1 VLFQHI
7 KTDAKLTYPFKYD
20 CITGS
25 FLYPDLEAN
34 LRKNA
39 ASGNGKAR
47 ATGFAIPVLGRLP
60 KIFIDTYLLKCKL
73 QLTLRLLDVGTESS
87 LRICIGKPC
96 GGVRPLTMGHNDNV
110 FLNGIAQQ
118 ALQREIAKAK
128 ILPENIYS
136 YQKGK
141 GCADATIVDG
151 IVKEIALQNDDHYM
165 AQLSDHAEK
174 MFDRLYIELQVALL
188 YLAGAGIQ
196 GFTEWQCAN
205 MVNHTNKLITDIFVA
220 LLQYKC
226 GLTQGN
232 GFSVEIA
239 NLYAMLLL
247 FGGTWTCKSRR
258 NHCTLY
264 QPKTRIPINGW
275 GHY

>member
-1 VLFQHI
+1 
-7 KTDAKLTYPFKYD
+7 
-20 CITGS
+20 
-25 FLYPDLEAN
+25 
-34 LRKNA
+34 
-39 ASGNGKAR
+39 
-47 ATGFAIPVLGRLP
+47 
-60 KIFIDTYLLKCKL
+60 
-73 QLTLRLLDVGTESS
+73 
-87 LRICIGKPC
+87 
-96 GGVRPLTMGHNDNV
+96 V

-136 YQKGK
+136 YQKRK

-226 GLTQGN
+226 GLPQGN

-247 FGGTWTCKSRR
+247 LWWNMDPVNPEGTIAPFTNSRHGYPLMAGGIR
-258 NHCTLY
+258 NLSHHWHMSPMPQGSL
-264 QPKTRIPINGW
+264 
-275 GHY
+275 H